1 MYQEEERSVK
11 SVSKERLNRSRSRSV
26 DGKRGIENLHN
37 YNKNKKYRI
46 EELKKEIDKENGI
59 TFKPKINTS
68 SSTRYR
74 SNTRGNSR
82 IEEGKNNINEEQ
94 HSLIEGNS
102 IIRDIK
108 NPTKFPNTLEITSK
122 QSSNFTIKPN
132 QKLLSEPKENNFNN
146 NYNSSYNNNN
156 YNNNEINNKNNVN
169 NNNNINEY
177 SPTSEVI
184 TKIQQEND
192 ATIKTFEA
200 KIL

>member
-1 MYQEEERSVK
+1 
-11 SVSKERLNRSRSRSV
+11 
-26 DGKRGIENLHN
+26 
-37 YNKNKKYRI
+37 
-46 EELKKEIDKENGI
+46 
-59 TFKPKINTS
+59 
-68 SSTRYR
+68 
-74 SNTRGNSR
+74 
-82 IEEGKNNINEEQ
+82 
-94 HSLIEGNS
+94 
-102 IIRDIK
+102 
-108 NPTKFPNTLEITSK
+108 
-122 QSSNFTIKPN
+122 
-132 QKLLSEPKENNFNN
+132 LSEPKENNFNN